1 MSFSFGISSLSHG
14 PCYLYLA
21 WLVTIGARRVPSL
34 DVLAISPLLGSLVF
48 LVYRA
53 RRPRILRG
61 VSSPPGPRGMPF
73 LGLIRN
79 VPGPKITGPY
89 STSPRLT
96 CSRNDQPSTLA
107 VRARCLP
114 IFAYLLIFLSFIGH
128 GRRANGMGIGSPSYD
143 QFREMEVSTH
153 HLARFAVSQLF

>member
-1 MSFSFGISSLSHG
+1 MSFSFGISSLPHG
-14 PCYLYLA
+14 PCCLYLA
-21 WLVTIGARRVPSL
+21 WLVTIGARRVLSMSL
-34 DVLAISPLLGSLVF
+34 LSLALLGSLVF

-61 VSSPPGPRGMPF
+61 VSSPPGSRGMPF

-107 VRARCLP
+107 VRARRLP
-114 IFAYLLIFLSFIGH
+114 IFACLSIFLSFIGH

-143 QFREMEVSTH
+143 QFREMEVSNR